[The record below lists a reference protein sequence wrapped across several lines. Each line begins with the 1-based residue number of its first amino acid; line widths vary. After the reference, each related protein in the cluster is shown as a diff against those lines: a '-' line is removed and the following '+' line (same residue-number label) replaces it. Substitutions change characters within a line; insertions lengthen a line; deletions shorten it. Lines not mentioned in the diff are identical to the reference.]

1 MSHQTGI
8 TAGKELLEYFAT
20 CKEGHVRLIKIG
32 IVNEE
37 LVLQDSKDVDGT
49 WEDDI
54 DKFVLPALEEK
65 QPCYI
70 LYRLDSK
77 NNLGYQ
83 FIFICWS
90 PDFSP
95 IKEKMLYAG
104 TKVTLKQEFG
114 GGLIHDEMF
123 GTEKADISLNGYK
136 KHVVAQHAP
145 APLTEAEEEKQH
157 IKRTEINTASVDT
170 KMQTISGVAFP
181 ISQQALNKI
190 EALGQGQFNYLQLSL
205 DLSKEI
211 VNFEE
216 AENVNV
222 GDLQAHVPTDHGRYH
237 LYNFKHTH
245 EGDYMENIVF
255 IYSMPGYK
263 CSIKERM
270 LYSSCKAPFIDN
282 VQQLGL
288 EVVKNIEIDDPK
300 ELTETYIYDE
310 VHPKKNVARQAFAKP
325 KGPAGRG
332 PRRMQPK
339 QES

>member
-1 MSHQTGI
+1 
-8 TAGKELLEYFAT
+8 
-20 CKEGHVRLIKIG
+20 
-32 IVNEE
+32 
-37 LVLQDSKDVDGT
+37 
-49 WEDDI
+49 
-54 DKFVLPALEEK
+54 
-65 QPCYI
+65 
-70 LYRLDSK
+70 
-77 NNLGYQ
+77 
-83 FIFICWS
+83 
-90 PDFSP
+90 
-95 IKEKMLYAG
+95 
-104 TKVTLKQEFG
+104 
-114 GGLIHDEMF
+114 
-123 GTEKADISLNGYK
+123 
-136 KHVVAQHAP
+136 
-145 APLTEAEEEKQH
+145 
-157 IKRTEINTASVDT
+157 
-170 KMQTISGVAFP
+170 MQTISGVAFP
-181 ISQQALNKI
+181 ISQQALNKLN
-190 EALGQGQFNYLQLSL
+190 ALGQGQFNYLQLSL

-211 VNFEE
+211 INFEE